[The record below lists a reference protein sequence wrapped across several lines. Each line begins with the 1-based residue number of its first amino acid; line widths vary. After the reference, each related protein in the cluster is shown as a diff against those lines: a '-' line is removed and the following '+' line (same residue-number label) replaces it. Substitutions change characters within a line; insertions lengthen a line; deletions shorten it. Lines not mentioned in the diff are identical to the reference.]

1 MAKKM
6 KEHQIVRCPH
16 CSCEYFDKNARKG
29 KDVGNPVTEC
39 PVCKK
44 ISYRGTVFEP
54 AIISGHTYFEIKFAS
69 LYSILRK
76 CLVFIYLAFIVVVV
90 IMKDMNVAM
99 SMMAA
104 AMLLYVFYEIVRI
117 VHKRS
122 YLKSEAYYDAVAQS
136 LERLENE
143 DYAHMITS
151 EQGIDVESAYYYELS
166 REEESV

>member
-6 KEHQIVRCPH
+6 KEHQIIRCPH
-16 CSCEYFDKNARKG
+16 CSCEYFDKKARKG

-44 ISYRGTVFEP
+44 ISYRGSVFEP

-76 CLVFIYLAFIVVVV
+76 CLAVIYLAFIVVVV
-90 IMKDMNVAM
+90 IMRDMNVAM

-104 AMLLYVFYEIVRI
+104 AMLLYVFYEIARI
-117 VHKRS
+117 VHKKS
-122 YLKSEAYYDAVAQS
+122 YLKSEAYEDEIAES
-136 LERLENE
+136 LERLEND

-151 EQGIDVESAYYYELS
+151 EQGIDVESVYYYELS
-166 REEESV
+166 REEETV

>member
-6 KEHQIVRCPH
+6 KEHQIVKCPH
-16 CSCEYFDKNARKG
+16 CSCEYFDKNARDG

-54 AIISGHTYFEIKFAS
+54 AIISGHTYFEIKFSS
-69 LYSILRK
+69 LYSTLRK
-76 CLVFIYLAFIVVVV
+76 ILFVIYLAFVVVAV
-90 IMKDMNVAM
+90 IMKDMHVAM
-99 SMMAA
+99 GLMAA
-104 AMLLYVFYEIVRI
+104 AMLLFVFYEIVRI

-122 YLKSEAYYDAVAQS
+122 YLRGEAYHAELDES

-143 DYAHMITS
+143 EYAHMITS
-151 EQGIDVESAYYYELS
+151 EQGIDVESEYYSELC
-166 REEESV
+166 REEDSE